1 MKATL
6 LLSFLL
12 LGTLPG
18 FSAADLREDIQRLA
32 EVGPEGRGNEAASE
46 AWKNVAGAGPS
57 ALAMVLRQTGKSGAV
72 ADNWLRLAAN
82 VVVDRALK
90 SGGKL
95 PLAELEAFVRETVN
109 LDAARLLAF
118 DLLVQAD
125 PAKAKALELTLTDDP
140 VQALRRGAVHHLI
153 DAAAALEG
161 EAAQKAYQRALKVV
175 RDEDQTKTVVEALR
189 KMGETVD
196 LPKHFG
202 FITRWDIIGPFD
214 NTDRKGFDA
223 QYGPEK
229 QRTRASKHE
238 GKNGKVAWKPYES
251 TDEYGKVDF
260 NKPLTPL
267 KEATAYAMAVFESP
281 EERDVELR
289 LGCKNAWKVWV
300 NGVVLFGRDEY
311 HRGQRMDQYKLKCRM
326 NQGVNIIL
334 VKCCQNEQ
342 TESWTAEWEFQ
353 LRVCDSTGTAVPS
366 SASFFDGLRPESQPN
381 R

>member
-18 FSAADLREDIQRLA
+18 LRGADVQEDIRSLTQ
-32 EVGPEGRGNEAASE
+32 VGPEGAGNDKASE
-46 AWKNVAGAGPS
+46 AWKNVAQAGPG
-57 ALAMVLRQTGKSGAV
+57 ALALLLGQTGKTGAV
-72 ADNWLRLAAN
+72 ADNWLRLAGN
-82 VVVDRALK
+82 VIVDRALK
-90 SGGKL
+90 SGASL
-95 PLAELEAFVRETVN
+95 PLAELEAFVRETSN

-118 DLLVQAD
+118 DLLAQAD
-125 PAKAKALELTLTDDP
+125 PAKAKAVELTLTDDP
-140 VQALRRGAVHHLI
+140 VQALRRGAVAHLI
-153 DAAAALEG
+153 SAAAALEG
-161 EAAQKAYQRALKVV
+161 EAAKTAYQEALRLV
-175 RDEDQTKTVVEALR
+175 RDEDQTKAVAEALR

-214 NTDRKGFDA
+214 NAERKGFDA
-223 QYGPEK
+223 QFGPEK
-229 QRTRASKHE
+229 DRAMAAKYE
-238 GKNGKVAWKPYES
+238 GKTGKVSWKQYES
-251 TDEYGKVDF
+251 TDEYGKIDF

-267 KEATAYAMAVFESP
+267 KEATAYAMASFESN
-281 EERDVELR
+281 EEREVELR

-300 NGVVLFGRDEY
+300 NGVLLFGRDEY

-326 NQGVNIIL
+326 RQGVNTIL

-353 LRVCDSTGTAVPS
+353 LRVCDSTGTALL
-366 SASFFDGLRPESQPN
+366 SASSLFDGLKPDSKPN